1 MSALKYWVW
10 LSGRG
15 KMSPDDAKGLL
26 ERFGSP
32 ENIYFADT
40 EELETFHYKSAL
52 SRKIAEDKDLSGTMK
67 TIDRCVEAGYR
78 IITMQDS
85 EYPVRLKNI
94 FDPPVVLYVQ
104 MCIRDR
110 RYRHASPG
118 ARGRVLRLR
127 NRRNTHLYRGA
138 QQAY

>member
-40 EELETFHYKSAL
+40 EELETFHFKSAL

-85 EYPVRLKNI
+85 EYPVRLKDI
-94 FDPPVVLYVQ
+94 LPLLWFC
-104 MCIRDR
+104 MSGESFRHWTR
-110 RYRHASPG
+110 RRPWPW
-118 ARGRVLRLR
+118 
-127 NRRNTHLYRGA
+127 
-138 QQAY
+138 